1 MKFSRKQYGK
11 RKHRKAKEKEAEWWM
26 RFYPL
31 AEKLLDFVDGFRTT
45 QNREKEQQQFRE
57 LYLGADYREQG
68 RREQIKRI
76 AITIAFVLLVLVMAV
91 LSEIKTLSSQVGIR
105 DNRIYRREDTPQ
117 IELNWSAGEESGSI
131 AFELTPQRIPT
142 EEREVLFQEAENYIR
157 SCILGGNES
166 LRALRGD
173 IVFPESVPGTEIT
186 VVCQPD
192 SYRWLN
198 ADGSR
203 TRHALPEEGAEELLT
218 ITMCYYEEERE
229 FVLELLLL
237 PEGSEEERFQK
248 KLETELLS
256 LIADNTG
263 AYISLPEQINGIPV
277 DWSVKRESTSV
288 TFLFLGLVA
297 AICIPLS
304 GKRKQEE
311 QVRKREQELMT
322 DYPELVSKYLL
333 LLNAGLSQRSVWER
347 IVLDY
352 RKSGRKRYVYEEMQ
366 LTMREM
372 ENGIAEGKAYERFGK
387 RCRLLPYMRFSGVLV
402 QTLQR
407 GARGSLL
414 LLEQEALAAFAE
426 RKEAAKRKGEEAGT
440 KLLLPMFGLLG
451 IVLVLVMV
459 PAFWKL

>member
-1 MKFSRKQYGK
+1 MKFRWKQYGK
-11 RKHRKAKEKEAEWWM
+11 GKRRKAEVKEKEWWM
-26 RFYPL
+26 RFYPA

-45 QNREKEQQQFRE
+45 QNREKEQQRFRE
-57 LYLGADYREQG
+57 LYMTADYRERG
-68 RREQIKRI
+68 RKEQIKQI
-76 AITIAFVLLVLVMAV
+76 AITIVFVLLVFVMAA

-105 DNRIYRREDTPQ
+105 NNRIYRRSDVPQ
-117 IELNWSAGEESGSI
+117 VELNWSAGEENGSI
-131 AFELTPQRIPT
+131 AFELIPQRIPT
-142 EEREVLFQEAENYIR
+142 EGRDKLFQEAENYIR
-157 SCILGGNES
+157 SCIQGGNES

-173 IVFPESVPGTEIT
+173 IMFPESVPGTEIT
-186 VVCQPD
+186 VECRPG
-192 SYRWLN
+192 SYHWLN

-203 TRHALPEEGAEELLT
+203 TLHALPEEGAEELLEV
-218 ITMCYYEEERE
+218 TMCYYEEERE
-229 FVLELLLL
+229 FVLELWLL

-248 KLETELLS
+248 RLETELLY
-256 LIADNTG
+256 LVADNTG
-263 AYISLPEQINGIPV
+263 EYISLPEQINGIPV
-277 DWSVKRESTSV
+277 AWSVKRENTAV

-297 AICIPLS
+297 TICIPLA

-311 QVRKREQELMT
+311 QVKKREQELMT

-347 IVLDY
+347 IVSDY

-372 ENGIAEGKAYERFGK
+372 ENGIPEGKAYERFGK

-402 QTLQR
+402 QNLQK

-451 IVLVLVMV
+451 IVLVLVMF